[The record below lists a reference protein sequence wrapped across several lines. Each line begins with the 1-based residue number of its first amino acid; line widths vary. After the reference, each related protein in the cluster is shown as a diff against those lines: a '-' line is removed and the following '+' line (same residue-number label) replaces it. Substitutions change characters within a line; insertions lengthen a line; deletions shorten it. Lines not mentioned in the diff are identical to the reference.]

1 METRSFFRW
10 MPTAIILWLFG
21 VIFAFAAGVCALQ
34 AAHGSTQVAMIG
46 DAQHTARWFLRGAIA
61 DTLVAACCIL
71 GWHLMRRRLP
81 ATLALGAILVMV
93 AAFII
98 GQRSLIYLFR
108 GAGFEYWFDLV
119 LELPFLLYAIIYAY
133 RECRKAAA

>member
-1 METRSFFRW
+1 MNTRSFFRW
-10 MPTAIILWLFG
+10 MPTVIILWAFG
-21 VIFAFAAGVCALQ
+21 VLFALAATVCAVQ
-34 AAHGSTQVAMIG
+34 ASHNSMQFAMIG
-46 DAQHTARWFLRGAIA
+46 DVQHTTRWFWRGAIA
-61 DTLVAACCIL
+61 DASVAVCCIL

-98 GQRSLIYLFR
+98 AQRSLIYLFR
-108 GAGFEYWFDLV
+108 GASFPTWCDMVF
-119 LELPFLLYAIIYAY
+119 ELPFLFYSIIYSY

>member
-10 MPTAIILWLFG
+10 LPTAIILWAFG
-21 VIFAFAAGVCALQ
+21 VLFAFAAAVCAVQ

-46 DAQHTARWFLRGAIA
+46 DVRHTTRWFWRGAITDA
-61 DTLVAACCIL
+61 SVAACCIF

-81 ATLALGAILVMV
+81 AMLAFGAILVMV
-93 AAFII
+93 AASII
-98 GQRSLIYLFR
+98 AQRSLIYLLR

-119 LELPFLLYAIIYAY
+119 LELPFLFYAIAYAY
-133 RECRKAAA
+133 RECRRPAA